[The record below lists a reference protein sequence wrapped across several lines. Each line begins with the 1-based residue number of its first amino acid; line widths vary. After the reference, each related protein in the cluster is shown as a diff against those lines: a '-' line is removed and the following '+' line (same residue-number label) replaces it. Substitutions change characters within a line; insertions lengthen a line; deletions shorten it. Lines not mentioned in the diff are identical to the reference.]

1 MPTEKTMRKPAKD
14 HLAAILKSLD
24 APTVGKDV
32 STSEWREILEEVES
46 AVQARLECLAEE
58 SGVGA

>member
-1 MPTEKTMRKPAKD
+1 MRKAAKD
-14 HLAAILKSLD
+14 HLAAIMKALD
-24 APTVGKDV
+24 APTVGEDV

-46 AVQARLECLAEE
+46 AAQSRLECLAEE